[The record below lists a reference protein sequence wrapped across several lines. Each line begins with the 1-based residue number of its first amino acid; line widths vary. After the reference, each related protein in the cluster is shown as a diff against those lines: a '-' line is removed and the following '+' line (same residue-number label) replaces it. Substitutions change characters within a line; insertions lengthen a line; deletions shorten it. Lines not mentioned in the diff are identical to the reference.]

1 MTDNEKRGGRTVYKM
16 LSQDLFMTNIH
27 GDEIGVRQTEQWRSS
42 SRQFTKDSDIIGRI
56 SEATVKKG
64 ENKLPSL
71 EKSGFMVL
79 RQSMWNAAPNEMS
92 KRFVVK
98 LFSDSGGWLGT
109 IEEMIADEFAM
120 SHAMGEPQL
129 AFAVMTKENE
139 VVTYIREM
147 YRGSVSTE
155 VYGFFLPGPNGTFE
169 VFKIEGKRAS
179 AGDDFKVV
187 LLSHDV
193 EVAEIDSNFGDIG
206 GEFIVK
212 IKDEILA
219 ENEWFCRILQA
230 FSIAIRYRIEMR
242 ERLKKGLNL
251 WKKKGEGPPQHRYE
265 LSLLANP
272 RKLTLKREEF
282 EEV

>member
-1 MTDNEKRGGRTVYKM
+1 MTDDEKRGGRTVYRM
-16 LSQDLFMTNIH
+16 LSQDLYMTSIH
-27 GDEIGVRQTEQWRSS
+27 GDEIGIRQTEQWRSR

-56 SEATVKKG
+56 SEARLKHG
-64 ENKLPSL
+64 EKKLPSL
-71 EKSGFMVL
+71 EKSGFLVL
-79 RQSMWNAAPNEMS
+79 RQSMWNDAPNEMS

-98 LFSDSGGWLGT
+98 MFTKSGGWLGT
-109 IEEMIADEFAM
+109 IEEMIAEEYAN
-120 SHAMGEPQL
+120 SHAMRDPQL
-129 AFAVMTKENE
+129 SFAIVTNENE

-147 YRGSVSTE
+147 YRGRMTTE
-155 VYGFFLPGPNGTFE
+155 VYGFFLPGPNGSFE
-169 VFKIEGKRAS
+169 VFKIEGKRAT

-193 EVAEIDSNFGDIG
+193 EVAEIDSKFGDIG

-230 FSIAIRYRIEMR
+230 FSVVIRYRIEIR

-251 WKKKGEGPPQHRYE
+251 WKKKGEGPSQHRYE

-272 RKLTLKREEF
+272 RKLTLKRDEF

>member
-1 MTDNEKRGGRTVYKM
+1 MGDDEKRGGRTVYRVF
-16 LSQDLFMTNIH
+16 SQDLYMTSLH
-27 GDEIGVRQTEQWRSS
+27 GDEIGVRQTEQWRSR

-56 SEATVKKG
+56 SEARLKQG
-64 ENKLPSL
+64 EKKLPDL

-79 RQSMWNAAPNEMS
+79 RQSMWNNAPNVMS

-98 LFSDSGGWLGT
+98 MFSESGGWIGT
-109 IEEMIADEFAM
+109 IEEMIAEEFAN
-120 SHAMGEPQL
+120 SHAMDEAQL
-129 AFAVMTKENE
+129 TFAVLTNENE

-147 YRGSVSTE
+147 HRGSMSTE
-155 VYGFFLPGPNGTFE
+155 VYGFFLPGPNNSFE

-187 LLSHDV
+187 LLSHDT
-193 EVAEIDSNFGDIG
+193 EVAEIDSKFGDIG
-206 GEFIVK
+206 GEFVVK

-219 ENEWFCRILQA
+219 DNEWFCRILQA
-230 FSIAIRYRIEMR
+230 FSIAIRYRIEIK
-242 ERLKKGLNL
+242 ERLKKALKL
-251 WKKKGEGPPQHRYE
+251 WKKKGEGPAQHRYE

-272 RKLTLKREEF
+272 RKLTLKRDEF